1 MINYDDVTKEN
12 IKRNNLNWPRIPD
25 HPYKILMIGGSGSG
39 KINSLL
45 NLIVLLKCIYLSE
58 YLFLI

>member
-45 NLIVLLKCIYLSE
+45 NLILLLKYIYLSE
-58 YLFLI
+58 YLFFI